1 MTESKLGLLLSS
13 FDTADWKRFEA
24 FLQSSYYNTNADI
37 LALFQAIH
45 NAGGGLG
52 RQDKAAVFTRAFPE
66 RPYDSR
72 RMGYLMNQLL
82 SLAEDFLS
90 TEKFRADDFQRHRY
104 ALTALSER
112 KLGKH
117 YDFRLKKARKQLG
130 KTLENT
136 EHLHRQ
142 YLLAEVEMIHFAN
155 QKVRRSDPSVQQ
167 AYEKLNTFYYATVLK
182 YACTLLSWSLVV
194 KGKFELSPI
203 SRRVIEALREAPQ
216 ASPLIQIY
224 LSIYQTMNS
233 GNQEE
238 DSHRYFQ
245 RLEGYIKQ
253 YQHEIDQKEM
263 REIYLYAVNFCA
275 RRIRKG
281 EAAYRK
287 RVIELYE
294 DGIAQGHLFEQGYL
308 SHWTYTNVVKLML
321 LEKQFLKAEEFIH
334 RYKEK
339 MPPRFYNDAFHFNL
353 AELYFQQGRYGE
365 VLKLL
370 QQLTFTDSH
379 YNMGSRMLIIKTF
392 YELNDI
398 EPLLSNLASFTR
410 LLMRNKNLSGAYQ
423 ETMLNFCKLL
433 HQVLRVHNDKKKR
446 DKTALRI
453 SSTDMVAERSWLL
466 EALNKQMASASRPK

>member
-1 MTESKLGLLLSS
+1 
-13 FDTADWKRFEA
+13 
-24 FLQSSYYNTNADI
+24 
-37 LALFQAIH
+37 
-45 NAGGGLG
+45 
-52 RQDKAAVFTRAFPE
+52 
-66 RPYDSR
+66 
-72 RMGYLMNQLL
+72 
-82 SLAEDFLS
+82 
-90 TEKFRADDFQRHRY
+90 
-104 ALTALSER
+104 
-112 KLGKH
+112 
-117 YDFRLKKARKQLG
+117 
-130 KTLENT
+130 
-136 EHLHRQ
+136 
-142 YLLAEVEMIHFAN
+142 
-155 QKVRRSDPSVQQ
+155 QQ

-203 SRRVIEALREAPQ
+203 SKRVIEALREAPQ

-224 LSIYQTMNS
+224 LSIYQTMSSDNR
-233 GNQEE
+233 EE
-238 DSHRYFQ
+238 DSHLYFQ

-253 YQHEIDQKEM
+253 CQQEVDQEEM
-263 REIYLYAVNFCA
+263 REIYLYAINFCA

-294 DGIAQGHLFEQGYL
+294 DGIAQGYLFEQGYL

-321 LEKQFLKAEEFIH
+321 LEKQFQKAEEFIH

-410 LLMRNKNLSGAYQ
+410 LLMRNKGLSGAYQ
-423 ETMLNFCKLL
+423 KTMLNFCKLL
-433 HQVLRVHNDKKKR
+433 QQILRVHKDEAKR
-446 DKTALRI
+446 EKTAERI
-453 SSTDMVAERSWLL
+453 RSTDMLAERSWLL
-466 EALNKQMASASRPK
+466 EALDKQMARD